1 MKLKTD
7 ILTSA
12 NDGLTA
18 EKNHLTIELKETRAL
33 QKTYEKKTGELIIE
47 LNEVSMDFQAAKKK
61 MIGHDELAKERED
74 RIEKLK
80 VENAEYKT
88 KFEKLD
94 IEHGSLKI
102 THSKVM
108 EQYENAAKDLTDTV
122 EKLHITNKVRH
133 DLEIKLGE
141 EVEKSRGLQDI
152 VKLKEESLGKRAN
165 EIEDLDK

>member
-1 MKLKTD
+1 
-7 ILTSA
+7 
-12 NDGLTA
+12 
-18 EKNHLTIELKETRAL
+18 
-33 QKTYEKKTGELIIE
+33 
-47 LNEVSMDFQAAKKK
+47 
-61 MIGHDELAKERED
+61 
-74 RIEKLK
+74 
-80 VENAEYKT
+80 
-88 KFEKLD
+88 
-94 IEHGSLKI
+94 
-102 THSKVM
+102 M